1 MNPVLSKTFTY
12 LMLANG
18 FAFSGW
24 VIRNYLINWW
34 VLEKTNSTTI
44 VGLVAASPTITVLL
58 TAPIGGQLAD
68 KYSRKKLFLL
78 VRVVSV
84 FLFFSVALA
93 VHLDFYALPIVVL
106 CFLGIGIQ
114 AGIEVPAARNLI
126 LDVATFKFLTLGNSI
141 MEFVNQVL
149 STAGPPLIAI
159 FFTSIDDTFIFFSMP
174 GVHAL
179 SVLFAFLFFI
189 RFKEEK
195 NIEEDE
201 EKNKKTLMDGVY
213 YSYKFINIRILLILT
228 STILFWGLT
237 QPLIPRISKDVLNAG
252 SEGYA
257 ILLSAGALGAM
268 IGSITLPL
276 AQSFFRNS
284 RSIVLCITC
293 YSITLIGLSLSKSIV
308 LSGIFLGLGG
318 FFHLIWFTVIII
330 LLQTLPDEKHRG
342 RVVGLFF
349 TFVQLYGLGFI
360 IGGALGDTIG
370 INATIYIASSS
381 LIAIHLIC
389 FLSSSSFRLLKS

>member
-1 MNPVLSKTFTY
+1 MNPILSKTFTY
-12 LMLANG
+12 LILANG

-44 VGLVAASPTITVLL
+44 VGLVAATPALTVLL

-68 KYSRKKLFLL
+68 KYSRKNLFLAARIL
-78 VRVVSV
+78 SV
-84 FLFFSVALA
+84 FLFLSVALV
-93 VHLDFYALPIVVL
+93 VHFDFYALPIVVI

-114 AGIEVPAARNLI
+114 AGIEVPAAKNLI
-126 LDVATFKFLTLGNSI
+126 LDVATFKFLTLGNSL
-141 MEFVNQVL
+141 MEFVNQIL

-174 GVHAL
+174 AVHAL

-189 RFKEEK
+189 RFKEKK
-195 NIEEDE
+195 NIEEEDK
-201 EKNKKTLMDGVY
+201 KNKKTLLDGIH
-213 YSYKFINIRILLILT
+213 YSYKFVNIRILLILT

-237 QPLIPRISKDVLNAG
+237 HPLIPRISKDVLNAG
-252 SEGYA
+252 PEGYA
-257 ILLSAGALGAM
+257 ILLSAGALGAI

-284 RSIVLCITC
+284 KSIVLCITC
-293 YSITLIGLSLSKSIV
+293 YSITLIGLALSKSII
-308 LSGIFLGLGG
+308 LSSIFLGLGG

-330 LLQTLPDEKHRG
+330 LLQTLPDENHRG
-342 RVVGLFF
+342 RVIGLFF
-349 TFVQLYGLGFI
+349 TFVQLIGLGFI

-370 INATIYIASSS
+370 INTTIYIASSS
-381 LIAIHLIC
+381 LIAIHIIC
-389 FLSSSSFRLLKS
+389 FFSSSSFRSLKS

>member
-1 MNPVLSKTFTY
+1 MNPVISKTFTY

-58 TAPIGGQLAD
+58 TAPLGGQLAD

-78 VRVVSV
+78 VRIVSV

-93 VHLDFYALPIVVL
+93 IHLDFYALTIVVI

-195 NIEEDE
+195 NVEENE
-201 EKNKKTLMDGVY
+201 SNNKKTLMDGIS
-213 YSYKFINIRILLILT
+213 YSYNFINIRILLILT

-237 QPLIPRISKDVLNAG
+237 QPLIPRISKDILDAG
-252 SEGYA
+252 SGGYA
-257 ILLSAGALGAM
+257 ILLSTGALGAM

-276 AQSFFRNS
+276 AQSIFRNS
-284 RSIVLCITC
+284 KSIVLCITF
-293 YSITLIGLSLSKSIV
+293 YSITLIGLALSKSIV

-330 LLQTLPDEKHRG
+330 LLQTLPDENHRG
-342 RVVGLFF
+342 RVIGLFF

-370 INATIYIASSS
+370 IKPTIYIASSS

-389 FLSSSSFRLLKS
+389 FIFSSSFRSLKS

>member
-1 MNPVLSKTFTY
+1 MNPVISKTFTY

-58 TAPIGGQLAD
+58 TAPLGGQLAD
-68 KYSRKKLFLL
+68 KYSRKKLFLM
-78 VRVVSV
+78 VRIISV

-93 VHLDFYALPIVVL
+93 VHLDFYALPIVVI
-106 CFLGIGIQ
+106 CFLGIGVQ

-195 NIEEDE
+195 NVEENE
-201 EKNKKTLMDGVY
+201 SNNKKTLMDGIS
-213 YSYKFINIRILLILT
+213 YSYNFINIRILLILT

-237 QPLIPRISKDVLNAG
+237 QPLIPRISKDILDAG
-252 SEGYA
+252 SGGYA
-257 ILLSAGALGAM
+257 ILLSTGALGAM

-276 AQSFFRNS
+276 AQSIFRNS
-284 RSIVLCITC
+284 KSIVLCITC
-293 YSITLIGLSLSKSIV
+293 YSITLIGLALSKSIV

-330 LLQTLPDEKHRG
+330 LLQTLPDENHRG
-342 RVVGLFF
+342 RVIGLFF
-349 TFVQLYGLGFI
+349 TFVQLY
-360 IGGALGDTIG
+360 
-370 INATIYIASSS
+370 
-381 LIAIHLIC
+381 
-389 FLSSSSFRLLKS
+389 

>member
-1 MNPVLSKTFTY
+1 MNPVISKTFTY

-58 TAPIGGQLAD
+58 TAPLGGQLAD
-68 KYSRKKLFLL
+68 KYSRKKLFLM
-78 VRVVSV
+78 VRIISV

-93 VHLDFYALPIVVL
+93 IHLDFYALTIVVI

-195 NIEEDE
+195 NVEENE
-201 EKNKKTLMDGVY
+201 SNNKKTLMDGIS
-213 YSYKFINIRILLILT
+213 YSYNFINIRILLILT

-237 QPLIPRISKDVLNAG
+237 QPLIPRISKDILDAG
-252 SEGYA
+252 SGGYA
-257 ILLSAGALGAM
+257 ILLSTGALGAM

-276 AQSFFRNS
+276 AQSIFRNS
-284 RSIVLCITC
+284 KSIVLCITF
-293 YSITLIGLSLSKSIV
+293 YSITLIGLALSKSIV

-330 LLQTLPDEKHRG
+330 LLQTLPDENHRG

-370 INATIYIASSS
+370 INPTIYIASSS

-389 FLSSSSFRLLKS
+389 FISSSSFRSLKS